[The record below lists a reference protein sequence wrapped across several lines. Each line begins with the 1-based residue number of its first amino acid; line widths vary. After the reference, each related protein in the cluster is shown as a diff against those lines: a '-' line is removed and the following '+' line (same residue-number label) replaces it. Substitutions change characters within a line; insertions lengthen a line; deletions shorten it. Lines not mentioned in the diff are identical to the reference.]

1 MSGTA
6 IAILPVIPFIS
17 YFSKRLI
24 MYKDHSITQMSDYLE
39 KSVVSTVA
47 MNNQRVDLQMR
58 YLEFSEKLFK
68 VLDPKLLIE
77 SFFIEAQRFV
87 VFSGIDYV
95 NEQFDF
101 ATSFGEESM
110 YSLSYEV
117 SIADVHLG
125 EIKIYHRQKL
135 QLKQTH
141 ELEKLISSLAYP
153 LRNASMYFT
162 AMQSAYRDPLTNVN
176 NRGAMDK
183 VLPREIA
190 LSRRFETPMSLL
202 VLDVDK
208 FKHINDAHGHQVG
221 DDVLQSFASVLREC
235 VRDTDLIF
243 RYGGDEFV
251 ISLSNTA
258 IDGAMELAER
268 VRSSI
273 EHCYQYSN
281 IQVMLSTSI
290 GVSELRENDTAESL
304 FLRADNA
311 LLDAKRKGRNC
322 VMQY

>member
-1 MSGTA
+1 
-6 IAILPVIPFIS
+6 
-17 YFSKRLI
+17 
-24 MYKDHSITQMSDYLE
+24 MYKEPSIASMADYAE
-39 KSVVSTVA
+39 KGVVSSSV
-47 MNNQRVDLQMR
+47 MNNQRVDIQMR

-77 SFFIEAQRFV
+77 NFFVEAQTFV
-87 VFSGIDYV
+87 SLSGIDYV
-95 NEQFDF
+95 NEQYDF
-101 ATSFGEESM
+101 AASFGEEGI
-110 YSLSYEV
+110 YSLSYEI
-117 SIADVHLG
+117 SIADVNLG
-125 EIKIYHRQKL
+125 ELRIYRRTAFLGKE
-135 QLKQTH
+135 TR

-190 LSRRFETPMSLL
+190 LARRFTTPMSLL

-208 FKHINDAHGHQVG
+208 FKLINDAHGHQVG
-221 DDVLQSFASVLREC
+221 DDVLQSFALVLRDC

-251 ISLSNTA
+251 ILLSSTGIN
-258 IDGAMELAER
+258 GAMELAER

-273 EHCYQYSN
+273 ERCHQYSN
-281 IQVMLSTSI
+281 VQMMLSTSI
-290 GVSELRENDTAESL
+290 GVTELRENDTSESL
-304 FLRADNA
+304 FLRADSA
-311 LLDAKRKGRNC
+311 LLEAKRRGRNC
-322 VMQY
+322 VVQL